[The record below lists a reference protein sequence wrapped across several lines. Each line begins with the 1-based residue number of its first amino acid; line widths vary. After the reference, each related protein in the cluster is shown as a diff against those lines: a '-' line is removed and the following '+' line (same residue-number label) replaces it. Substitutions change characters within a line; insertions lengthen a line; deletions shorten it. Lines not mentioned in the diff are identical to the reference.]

1 LIKFRESRSEV
12 QRISPEN
19 SNGDA
24 LRVAVIVTL
33 LILTKQEMSWFY
45 GNRLVIIMTSLL
57 YLILGRLILSLLSEH
72 FFVFKIEDKLSVI
85 LYVYHVSHVS

>member
-33 LILTKQEMSWFY
+33 LILTKQEMS
-45 GNRLVIIMTSLL
+45 
-57 YLILGRLILSLLSEH
+57 
-72 FFVFKIEDKLSVI
+72 
-85 LYVYHVSHVS
+85 